1 MRQVSRCDMTA
12 RLDDDDDPPVFL
24 MNHEMQ
30 NILDSDPKWS
40 YKCIRQ
46 YLMYIYECVCGETI
60 YIYI

>member
-1 MRQVSRCDMTA
+1 MDEWSIVRQVSRCDMTA

-40 YKCIRQ
+40 QWI
-46 YLMYIYECVCGETI
+46 V
-60 YIYI
+60 